1 MVKLYPYSFRPS
13 KSDEKKI
20 KLPAIASSTPYPIKE
35 YEKIKKIKI
44 DNGLENE
51 FNKNSWIGGKIEW
64 IKELKRNWGK
74 DLDYVLIVNIR
85 NLKLIWTKYLQ

>member
-1 MVKLYPYSFRPS
+1 MVKFYPYSFKLP

-20 KLPAIASSTPYPIKE
+20 KLPAIASNTPYPIKE
-35 YEKIKKIKI
+35 YENIKKIKI

-51 FNKNSWIGGKIEW
+51 FNKNSWIGEKIIW
-64 IKELKRNWGK
+64 IRELKRNWGK

-85 NLKLIWTKYLQ
+85 NLKPIWTNYLQ